1 MKNKI
6 IKVLD
11 SIRGKVVFFFLLSIL
26 FIGCVTWQCQK
37 YFLLVSVQDEE
48 EAYIREQ
55 AAQIVSAVQ
64 TDKENCENFLRQ
76 LCFNTNLPVYLSNEY
91 TDYVDVWESVSE
103 IRYLVKERIAMMP
116 CIKKLRIYHS
126 NSTFCE
132 DGRNLFFS
140 PTERITEIPFMVWN
154 AEGDGEEAICDR
166 IRGMYQ
172 GKEAYINL
180 IYDTNYV
187 FGHYAGAEGITG
199 WEYYIFDENWHY
211 VSGTDGMYGR
221 ELDTAS
227 FQILKAGE
235 TIRDKERQLLTLR
248 EKTSSGWNVV
258 VQYPMSQNRENKTRA
273 GRTIFGILMIYCLI
287 AGSLLVFYLERMI
300 SRIYRIGKN
309 LEKIGSRKLNF
320 MKQMHGHDEISQLE
334 KQYNS
339 MLNKLEQTIDEM
351 AEIKN
356 KRQQM
361 EIKVLES
368 QINPHFLYN
377 TLGVMRWKAVEAEN
391 AGLCEIIDNMTTFY
405 RLSLNKGQGL
415 ISVKK
420 EMELISAYVALQQ
433 YRYDNCVKYKA
444 EVKES
449 VLEVMMPKMIL
460 QPLVENIYLHA
471 DIVLEEYRE
480 IRIKIEKQEEM
491 LLILVYDNGRGMTEE
506 ELYNVNHNI
515 NLSEEH
521 GVGISFIYSSLQ
533 VFYGNAG
540 KMEFMSKLGEGTC
553 VKISFPLEPV
563 YKPEDEKITKGATG
577 K

>member
-1 MKNKI
+1 
-6 IKVLD
+6 
-11 SIRGKVVFFFLLSIL
+11 
-26 FIGCVTWQCQK
+26 
-37 YFLLVSVQDEE
+37 
-48 EAYIREQ
+48 
-55 AAQIVSAVQ
+55 
-64 TDKENCENFLRQ
+64 
-76 LCFNTNLPVYLSNEY
+76 
-91 TDYVDVWESVSE
+91 
-103 IRYLVKERIAMMP
+103 
-116 CIKKLRIYHS
+116 
-126 NSTFCE
+126 
-132 DGRNLFFS
+132 
-140 PTERITEIPFMVWN
+140 
-154 AEGDGEEAICDR
+154 
-166 IRGMYQ
+166 
-172 GKEAYINL
+172 
-180 IYDTNYV
+180 
-187 FGHYAGAEGITG
+187 
-199 WEYYIFDENWHY
+199 
-211 VSGTDGMYGR
+211 
-221 ELDTAS
+221 
-227 FQILKAGE
+227 
-235 TIRDKERQLLTLR
+235 
-248 EKTSSGWNVV
+248 
-258 VQYPMSQNRENKTRA
+258 
-273 GRTIFGILMIYCLI
+273 
-287 AGSLLVFYLERMI
+287 
-300 SRIYRIGKN
+300 
-309 LEKIGSRKLNF
+309 
-320 MKQMHGHDEISQLE
+320 
-334 KQYNS
+334 
-339 MLNKLEQTIDEM
+339 
-351 AEIKN
+351 
-356 KRQQM
+356 M